1 MLCAT
6 TPTGK
11 SALVAIA
18 DPDSRARILAAVG
31 PFVAQ
36 ADLHTVTEAGGLEP
50 LLAAT
55 RASLV
60 VVDVSIP
67 GFSDST
73 IEALRTSPAL
83 EGLYVVIVAEQA
95 QLSRLMAQARH
106 CADDLLVV
114 PFSDTELEA
123 RMRMAFSR
131 VLARHERF
139 ARSRELQD
147 LTHRQREF
155 LSVVSHEI
163 RTPLSAI
170 MSSANILRRYGR
182 ERPDSVER
190 FSTVIQQEGRRL
202 TRLINNLL
210 DLAKIEAGEVE
221 WKFACTPLEEVV
233 SLVRDSFAALVGEKR
248 LELAVDA
255 ARAPVEVELDRDKII
270 QVLVNLLS
278 NAVKHSPE
286 GSTVTLR
293 CTSREEGG
301 VRFEVE
307 DQGSGIPPG
316 QEERIFERFQQLEV
330 GDDRTGTGLGL
341 TISREIVERH
351 GGRVR
356 AGSAAGGGALFVVE
370 LPAVRPAGADNGPV

>member
-1 MLCAT
+1 MLCAAA
-6 TPTGK
+6 PTGK

-18 DPDSRARILAAVG
+18 DPGSRARVLAAFE
-31 PFVAQ
+31 PYVAR
-36 ADLHTVTEAGGLEP
+36 ADLHTLDEAGGLLP

-55 RASLV
+55 EADLV
-60 VVDVSIP
+60 IVDVSIP
-67 GFSDST
+67 GFDDAT

-83 EGLYVVIVAEQA
+83 DGLYVVIVAEQA
-95 QLSRLMAQARH
+95 QLSRLMVQARH

-114 PFSDTELEA
+114 PFSDTELAA
-123 RMRMAFSR
+123 RIRMAFSR
-131 VLARHERF
+131 VLARHERI

-182 ERPDSVER
+182 ERPDSVEK
-190 FSTVIQQEGRRL
+190 FSSVIQQEGRRL

-221 WKFACTPLEEVV
+221 WKFAHTPLEEVV
-233 SLVRDSFAALVGEKR
+233 SLVRDSFSALVGEKR

-255 ARAPVEVELDRDKII
+255 ADAPAEVELDRDKII

-293 CTSREEGG
+293 CTRREEGG
-301 VRFEVE
+301 VRFQVE

-341 TISREIVERH
+341 TISQEIVERH
-351 GGRVR
+351 GGRVW
-356 AGSAAGGGALFVVE
+356 AASAPGGGALFVVE
-370 LPAVRPAGADNGPV
+370 LPAAPLAEAGNGPV